1 MKDTLEALSAL
12 FVIRRN
18 EPLPHVLLLL
28 KEQLP
33 LLLYAL
39 ILLLLVFVVC
49 GFLETHCQ
57 VFGC

>member
-1 MKDTLEALSAL
+1 MKDTLEALSTL
-12 FVIRRN
+12 FVIRLD

-39 ILLLLVFVVC
+39 VLLLLVFIVC
-49 GFLETHCQ
+49 GFLQAYCQ